1 MVSSI
6 NHSIYFQIP
15 IYAAIVY
22 VLICWLGSIL
32 GNSPH
37 RINPFTIFFSPIMIF
52 CAHYF
57 YGLGVIKGLFQIYFG
72 KGASAGLGIQL
83 DDKKRN

>member
-1 MVSSI
+1 
-6 NHSIYFQIP
+6 
-15 IYAAIVY
+15 
-22 VLICWLGSIL
+22 
-32 GNSPH
+32 
-37 RINPFTIFFSPIMIF
+37 MIF